1 MARNIPKN
9 LEFFIEGTQQ
19 DLNNA
24 KNHIKWK
31 DDSKSHL
38 DRPEND
44 IKEDA
49 HASDESSFTT
59 IPNVS
64 LEDYNFPKGFQI
76 TSKANHSASELE
88 PPVVTDNE
96 KSLENEE
103 GCDSKKESEH
113 GPEDDKTFLKLCSVC
128 KMNFADE
135 KGFALHVF
143 SCSSLAEVPPKP
155 KATLTED
162 VHDYSRKANPE
173 EEAYKVFPELS
184 KLPINLFSGEEI
196 LDLSRHKNCI
206 FMSSV
211 DANGMS
217 FPCIAP
223 SEEPLD
229 LTGSKERKILLNV
242 NSTSADCSSVTVKN
256 SSEFKSST
264 PNKSPTS
271 PILHIKEEV
280 NSPLSQSRSFT
291 NGLVSTQQSTQ
302 MINIRPHKK
311 IICLV
316 CYMAFTD
323 KENAIEHQELCHG
336 NVDCRHAEVDED
348 FEISMLKVP
357 KPVGLLSSSQIVFT
371 GGW

>member
-31 DDSKSHL
+31 DNLKSHF
-38 DRPEND
+38 DGTEND
-44 IKEDA
+44 VKEDA

-76 TSKANHSASELE
+76 TSKVNHLTSELE
-88 PPVVTDNE
+88 LPMIADSE

-103 GCDSKKESEH
+103 VCEPKKEIEPDA
-113 GPEDDKTFLKLCSVC
+113 GDDKTFLKFCSNC

-135 KGFALHVF
+135 NGFAIHVL
-143 SCSSLAEVPPKP
+143 SCSSLAEVPRKAT
-155 KATLTED
+155 ATLTED
-162 VHDYSRKANPE
+162 VHDYSRKANPV

-184 KLPINLFSGEEI
+184 KLPINLFSSEEI
-196 LDLSRHKNCI
+196 LDLSRHKNCV

-217 FPCIAP
+217 FPCTAT

-229 LTGSKERKILLNV
+229 LTGSKQKKILP
-242 NSTSADCSSVTVKN
+242 NSTSADYSSVAIKS

-264 PNKSPTS
+264 PIKSPTS
-271 PILHIKEEV
+271 PILNFKEEV
-280 NSPLSQSRSFT
+280 NSPSPQSRSFT
-291 NGLVSTQQSTQ
+291 NGLVSAQQSTQ
-302 MINIRPHKK
+302 MINIKPHKK

-316 CYMAFTD
+316 CYMSFTD
-323 KENAIEHQELCHG
+323 KEKAMEHQESSHG

-357 KPVGLLSSSQIVFT
+357 KPDGLLSSSQIVFT
-371 GGW
+371 CGW